1 MKFIPCLGY
10 ESGNPIDGFDYDCEY
25 ENSGGFGCDD
35 CICNGGAYSPI
46 SGKSIKE
53 TTRQK
58 YAKKYGLA
66 EYDPKYLEEE
76 NKNG

>member
-1 MKFIPCLGY
+1 MKFIPCKGY
-10 ESGNPIDGFDYDCEY
+10 QSGTPLDGFDYDCEY
-25 ENSGGFGCDD
+25 ENSGGFGCDN

-46 SGKSIKE
+46 SGKPIKE

-66 EYDPKYLEEE
+66 EYDPKYLEEVR
-76 NKNG
+76 